1 MTFFMFRRLTA
12 LMVTLLVASLLIFLL
27 LEILPGDPAA
37 VILGVG
43 AQEDTLR
50 ALRAEL
56 GLDLPAPV
64 RYMNWLGEVLQ
75 GDLGRSY
82 TYDTPVQELLLNRV
96 ELSLPLALLAILLS
110 TGIAIP
116 LGVFAASRHRK
127 VADTG
132 IMGFAQLGVAVPNFW
147 FAILLILLFSVK
159 LGWFSAGGFAG
170 WDAGWIPAFKS
181 LVLPAV
187 ALALPQ
193 AAILARVTRSSVLET
208 VQEDYIRTARAKGL
222 SRSQALWRH
231 AVRNALIPVVT
242 ILGLQLSFLLAGTII
257 IENVF
262 YLPGVGRLLFQAIAQ
277 RDLMVVK
284 NLVLVLAATVVLI
297 NFLVDLLYAV
307 LDPRLRLGFH
317 G

>member
-1 MTFFMFRRLTA
+1 
-12 LMVTLLVASLLIFLL
+12 MVTLLVASLLIFLL

-64 RYMNWLGEVLQ
+64 RYLNWIGEVFQ

-82 TYDTPVQELLLNRV
+82 TYDTSVQELLLNRV

-170 WDAGWIPAFKS
+170 WDAGWFPAFKS

>member
-1 MTFFMFRRLTA
+1 MFRRLTA

-64 RYMNWLGEVLQ
+64 RYLNWLGEVLQ

-82 TYDTPVQELLLNRV
+82 TYDMPVQELLLNRV

-170 WDAGWIPAFKS
+170 WDAGWFPAFKS

-317 G
+317 GQ

>member
-1 MTFFMFRRLTA
+1 MFRRLTA

-64 RYMNWLGEVLQ
+64 RYLNWLGEVLQ
-75 GDLGRSY
+75 GNLGRSY

-170 WDAGWIPAFKS
+170 WDAGWFPAFKS

-307 LDPRLRLGFH
+307 LDPRLRLGCH

>member
-1 MTFFMFRRLTA
+1 MFRRLTA

-64 RYMNWLGEVLQ
+64 RYLNWLGEVLQ
-75 GDLGRSY
+75 GNLGRSY

>member
-1 MTFFMFRRLTA
+1 MMLFMLRRLAA
-12 LMVTLLVASLLIFLL
+12 LIITLLVASLMIFLL
-27 LEILPGDPAA
+27 LEILPGDPAV

-43 AQEDTLR
+43 AQDDTLQ
-50 ALRAEL
+50 ALRNEL
-56 GLDLPAPV
+56 GLNHPASV
-64 RYMNWLGEVLQ
+64 RYFNWIIQVFQ
-75 GDLGRSY
+75 GNLGRSY
-82 TYDTPVQELLLNRV
+82 TYDRPVQELLLNRV
-96 ELSLPLALLAILLS
+96 ELSLPLALLAIILS

-116 LGVFAASRHRK
+116 LGVLAASRHRK
-127 VADTG
+127 VSDTS
-132 IMGFAQLGVAVPNFW
+132 IMGFAQLGVAIPNFW

-170 WDAGWIPAFKS
+170 WDAGLLPAFKS

-187 ALALPQ
+187 ALAFPK

-222 SRSQALWRH
+222 SKNQTLWRH
-231 AVRNALIPVVT
+231 ALPNALIPVVT

-284 NLVLVLAATVVLI
+284 NLILLFAASVVVI
-297 NFLVDLLYAV
+297 NFLVDVLYAV
-307 LDPRLRLGFH
+307 LDPRLRMSSH
-317 G
+317 E

>member
-1 MTFFMFRRLTA
+1 MFRRLTA

-64 RYMNWLGEVLQ
+64 RYLNWLGEGLQ
-75 GDLGRSY
+75 GNLGRSY

>member
-1 MTFFMFRRLTA
+1 MFRRLTA

-64 RYMNWLGEVLQ
+64 RYLNWLGEVLK

-170 WDAGWIPAFKS
+170 WDAGWFPAFKS

>member
-1 MTFFMFRRLTA
+1 MFRRLTA

-64 RYMNWLGEVLQ
+64 RYLNWLGEVLQ
-75 GDLGRSY
+75 GNLGRSY

-170 WDAGWIPAFKS
+170 WDAGWIPALKS

>member
-64 RYMNWLGEVLQ
+64 RYLNWLGEVLQ
-75 GDLGRSY
+75 GNLGRSY

>member
-1 MTFFMFRRLTA
+1 
-12 LMVTLLVASLLIFLL
+12 MVTLLVASLLIFLL

-64 RYMNWLGEVLQ
+64 RYLNWLGEVLQ
-75 GDLGRSY
+75 GNLGRSY

>member
-1 MTFFMFRRLTA
+1 MFRRLTA

-64 RYMNWLGEVLQ
+64 RYLNWLGEVLQ

-170 WDAGWIPAFKS
+170 WDAGWFLAFKS

>member
-1 MTFFMFRRLTA
+1 MTLFMLRRLVA
-12 LMVTLLVASLLIFLL
+12 LMITLLVASLLIFLL

-43 AQEDTLR
+43 AQDDTLQ
-50 ALRAEL
+50 ALRNEL
-56 GLDLPAPV
+56 GLNHPASV
-64 RYMNWLGEVLQ
+64 RYFNWIIEVFQ
-75 GDLGRSY
+75 GNLGRSY
-82 TYDTPVQELLLNRV
+82 TYDRPVQELLLNRV
-96 ELSLPLALLAILLS
+96 ELSLPLALLAIILS

-116 LGVFAASRHRK
+116 LGVLAASRHRK
-127 VADTG
+127 ASDTI
-132 IMGFAQLGVAVPNFW
+132 IMGFAQFGVAIPNFW

-170 WDAGWIPAFKS
+170 WDAGVLPAFKS

-222 SRSQALWRH
+222 SKNQALWRH
-231 AVRNALIPVVT
+231 ALRNALIPVVT

-284 NLVLVLAATVVLI
+284 NLVLILAATVVVI
-297 NFLVDLLYAV
+297 NFLVDMLYAV
-307 LDPRLRLGFH
+307 LDPRISMSSH
-317 G
+317 E

>member
-1 MTFFMFRRLTA
+1 
-12 LMVTLLVASLLIFLL
+12 MVTLLVASLLIFLL

-64 RYMNWLGEVLQ
+64 RYLNWLGEVLQ

-96 ELSLPLALLAILLS
+96 ELTLPLALLAILLS

-170 WDAGWIPAFKS
+170 WDAGWFPAFKS

>member
-1 MTFFMFRRLTA
+1 MFRRLTA

-64 RYMNWLGEVLQ
+64 RYLNWLGEVLQ

-96 ELSLPLALLAILLS
+96 ELSMPLALLAILLS

-170 WDAGWIPAFKS
+170 WDAGWFPAFKS

>member
-1 MTFFMFRRLTA
+1 
-12 LMVTLLVASLLIFLL
+12 MVTLLVASLLIFLL

-64 RYMNWLGEVLQ
+64 RYLNWLGEVLQ
-75 GDLGRSY
+75 GNLGRSY

-159 LGWFSAGGFAG
+159 LRWFSAGGFAG
-170 WDAGWIPAFKS
+170 WDAGWFPAFKS

>member
-1 MTFFMFRRLTA
+1 MLRRLAA
-12 LMVTLLVASLLIFLL
+12 LIITLLVASLLIFLL

-43 AQEDTLR
+43 AQDDTLQ
-50 ALRAEL
+50 ALRTEL
-56 GLDLPAPV
+56 GLNLPAPV
-64 RYMNWLGEVLQ
+64 RYLNWLSEVLQ
-75 GDLGRSY
+75 GNLGRSY

-96 ELSLPLALLAILLS
+96 ELSIPLALLAILLS

-116 LGVFAASRHRK
+116 LGVLAASRHRR
-127 VADTG
+127 VSDTG
-132 IMGFAQLGVAVPNFW
+132 IMGFAQLGVAIPNFW

-170 WDAGWIPAFKS
+170 WDAGWLPALKS
-181 LVLPAV
+181 LFLPAI

-222 SRSQALWRH
+222 SKTQALWRH

-307 LDPRLRLGFH
+307 LDPRLRLGSY

>member
-1 MTFFMFRRLTA
+1 MFRRLTA

-50 ALRAEL
+50 SLRTEL

-64 RYMNWLGEVLQ
+64 RYLNWLGEVLK
-75 GDLGRSY
+75 GNLGRSY

-170 WDAGWIPAFKS
+170 WDAGWFPAFKS

-297 NFLVDLLYAV
+297 NFLVDLIYAV
-307 LDPRLRLGFH
+307 LDPRLRLGLH